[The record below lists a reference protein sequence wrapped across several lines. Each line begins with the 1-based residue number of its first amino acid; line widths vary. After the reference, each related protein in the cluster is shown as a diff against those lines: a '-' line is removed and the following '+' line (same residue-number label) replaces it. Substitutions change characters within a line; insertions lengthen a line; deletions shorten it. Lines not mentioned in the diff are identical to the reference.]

1 MTLSQYAKELLEKEF
16 PLKIRLLGIRMTH
29 LKDLQGP
36 QGGLDKVSRSDK
48 PREQP
53 DLTGLQFLAESKRPR
68 ATSETASMDD
78 GHQRASTESPRKKL
92 RKNLTHGLKDPVV
105 CPVCNTN
112 LKSGTTN
119 IELNRHIDKCLGGRD
134 SIVISDD
141 DIEVI
146 EVSPNVT
153 KPRVAAPSK
162 LVKPTSNPRV
172 NPKQTPNRRNKPPDK
187 LQNAFNLMMPGR

>member
-1 MTLSQYAKELLEKEF
+1 LEKEF

-36 QGGLDKVSRSDK
+36 QGGLDKVSEFDN
-48 PREQP
+48 PMAQP

-68 ATSETASMDD
+68 ATSETASVND

-92 RKNLTHGLKDPVV
+92 RKSLTHGLKDPVV

-141 DIEVI
+141 EFEVV
-146 EVSPNVT
+146 EVSPNIT
-153 KPRVAAPSK
+153 KPRGAIPSNLGK
-162 LVKPTSNPRV
+162 EASKSRV
-172 NPKQTPNRRNKPPDK
+172 QPKQTTKRRNKPPDK